1 MRAHVDKQY
10 EAELAHVRDSLVRMG
25 AKVETF
31 LSDAIRAL
39 ETRDGEL
46 AARVISRDREL
57 NELEMDVDDMCVA
70 ILAKHH
76 PVASDLRFVTT
87 CLKIVVDLERMG
99 DECVNICE
107 RAIEL
112 LEEPPLRPYAEL
124 RHMGVATQS
133 MVRDALDAFVDAD
146 VDRARWVIER
156 DADVDGAY
164 KLLFRS
170 LLDSMRENP
179 DNVIRAT
186 RIQSV
191 AKYIERVA
199 DHATNIAEMVVFM
212 VRGEDI
218 RHAWQR
224 AGKADLES
232 KRSMAIAPRVPIKDE
247 P

>member
-10 EAELAHVRDSLVRMG
+10 EAELSQVRDSLVRMG

-46 AARVISRDREL
+46 AARVIARDREL

-107 RAIEL
+107 RCIDL
-112 LEEPPLRPYAEL
+112 LDEAPLRPYAEL
-124 RHMGVATQS
+124 RHMAVATQS
-133 MVRDALDAFVDAD
+133 MVRDALDAFVDGDA
-146 VDRARWVIER
+146 DRARWVIER

-170 LLDSMRENP
+170 LLDSMRETP
-179 DNVIRAT
+179 DNVVRAT

-191 AKYIERVA
+191 AKYIERIA

-224 AGKADLES
+224 QGTRDLES
-232 KRSMAIAPRVPIKDE
+232 KRAMAVAPRLPIKRE